1 MPFFVFLRLILFEQS
16 TGIVIALTIISVKK
30 WINTMNINTA
40 SNINAASM
48 FTELQTET
56 VQAKGINTDQ
66 TAKISNPTN
75 TAPAN
80 FSAMLKQAIENVN
93 GLQQNTAEL
102 RNGFEMGDQDI
113 SLSDV
118 MIASNKSS
126 LAFDA
131 TVQVRNKMVE
141 AYKEIMS
148 MPV

>member
-1 MPFFVFLRLILFEQS
+1 M
-16 TGIVIALTIISVKK
+16 
-30 WINTMNINTA
+30 
-40 SNINAASM
+40 NINAASM
-48 FTELQTET
+48 FNELQTES
-56 VQAKGINTDQ
+56 VQAKGINTEL
-66 TAKISNPTN
+66 TSKISNPTN
-75 TAPAN
+75 TSPAN

-93 GLQQNTAEL
+93 GLQQTTTEL